1 MYILIVGGG
10 KVGYYL
16 ARSLVNEGHEIL
28 LIEKDAKKCNRIA
41 EELGS
46 VVMRGDGCE
55 ASTLAD
61 AGTERADIVVAVTG
75 DDEDN
80 LVICQVAKKRFGAGR
95 TIARINNPKNE
106 EVFRRLGI
114 DVTISSTNVILEH
127 IEHELPTR
135 NLVHLMSFRNRTG
148 LEVVELR
155 IPPASPVIGRRL
167 RDIDLPPDS
176 VVALVVNEGLGAQVP
191 TADTTIRAGDE
202 VVAVTQP
209 DREIALRRALTGS

>member
-10 KVGYYL
+10 KVGSYL
-16 ARSLVNEGHEIL
+16 ARHLVNEGHEIL
-28 LIEKDAKKCNRIA
+28 LIEKDAKKCDRIA

-55 ASTLAD
+55 AATLAD

-80 LVICQVAKKRFGAGR
+80 LVICQVAKQRFGVGR

-106 EVFRRLGI
+106 EVFRLLGI

-135 NLVHLMSFRNRTG
+135 NLMHLMSFRNKTG
-148 LEVVELR
+148 LEIVELR
-155 IPPASPVIGRRL
+155 VPPNSPAIGRRL
-167 RDIDLPPDS
+167 REVDLPPDS
-176 VVALVVNEGLGAQVP
+176 VVTLIVNERDGALVP
-191 TADTTIRAGDE
+191 TPETVLRANDE
-202 VVAVTQP
+202 IVAVTQP
-209 DREIALRRALTGS
+209 EREQSLRRALAGV

>member
-1 MYILIVGGG
+1 MYIMIVGGG

-28 LIEKDAKKCNRIA
+28 LIEKDAKKCDRIA

-80 LVICQVAKKRFGAGR
+80 LVICQVAKKKFGVPR
-95 TIARINNPKNE
+95 SIARINNPKNE

-114 DVTISSTNVILEH
+114 DVTVSSTNVILEH
-127 IEHELPTR
+127 LEHELPTR
-135 NLVHLMSFRNRTG
+135 NLIHLMSFRNRTG
-148 LEVVELR
+148 LEIVELR
-155 IPPASPVIGRRL
+155 IPANSPVVGRRL
-167 RDIDLPPDS
+167 KEVNLPPES
-176 VVALVVNEGLGAQVP
+176 VVTLIVNEGDGALVP
-191 TADTTIRAGDE
+191 TADTLLRANDE
-202 VVAVTQP
+202 IVAVTQP
-209 DREIALRRALTGS
+209 EREVELRRALAGS

>member
-28 LIEKDAKKCNRIA
+28 LIEKDSKKCDRIA

-55 ASTLAD
+55 ARTLAD

-80 LVICQVAKKRFGAGR
+80 LVICQVAKKKFGVPR
-95 TIARINNPKNE
+95 SIARINTPKNE
-106 EVFRRLGI
+106 EVFRRRGI
-114 DVTISSTNVILEH
+114 DVTVSSTNVILAH
-127 IEHELPTR
+127 LEHELPTR
-135 NLVHLMSFRNRTG
+135 NLIHLMSFRNRTG
-148 LEVVELR
+148 LEIVELR
-155 IPPASPVIGRRL
+155 VPASSPVIGRRL
-167 RDIDLPPDS
+167 KDIELPPDS
-176 VVALVVNEGLGAQVP
+176 VVTLIVNEGDGALVP
-191 TADTTIRAGDE
+191 TPDTILRVNDE
-202 VVAVTQP
+202 IVAVTQP
-209 DREIALRRALTGS
+209 ERELALRRALAGV

>member
-10 KVGYYL
+10 KVGSYL
-16 ARSLVNEGHEIL
+16 ARHLVNEGHEIL
-28 LIEKDAKKCNRIA
+28 LIEKDAKKWDRIA

-55 ASTLAD
+55 AATLAD

-80 LVICQVAKKRFGAGR
+80 LVICQVAKQRFGVGR

-106 EVFRRLGI
+106 EVFRLLGI

-135 NLVHLMSFRNRTG
+135 NLMHLMSFRNKTG
-148 LEVVELR
+148 LEIVELR
-155 IPPASPVIGRRL
+155 VPPNSPAIGRRL
-167 RDIDLPPDS
+167 REVDLPPDS
-176 VVALVVNEGLGAQVP
+176 VVTLIVNERDGALVP
-191 TADTTIRAGDE
+191 TPETVLRANDE
-202 VVAVTQP
+202 IVAVTQP
-209 DREIALRRALTGS
+209 EREQSLRRALAGV

>member
-16 ARSLVNEGHEIL
+16 ARHLVNEGHEIL
-28 LIEKDAKKCNRIA
+28 LIEKDAKKCDRIA

-55 ASTLAD
+55 AATLAD

-80 LVICQVAKKRFGAGR
+80 LVICQVAKKRFGVNRA
-95 TIARINNPKNE
+95 IARINNPKNE
-106 EVFRRLGI
+106 EVFRLLGI
-114 DVTISSTNVILEH
+114 DVTISSTNLILEH

-135 NLVHLMSFRNRTG
+135 NLMHLMSFRNRTG
-148 LEVVELR
+148 LEIVELR
-155 IPPASPVIGRRL
+155 VPTNSPVIGRRL
-167 RDIDLPPDS
+167 HEVDLPPDS
-176 VVALVVNEGLGAQVP
+176 VVTLIVNERDGALVPSPE
-191 TADTTIRAGDE
+191 TILRANDE
-202 VVAVTQP
+202 IVAVTQP
-209 DREIALRRALTGS
+209 EREQALRRALAGV

>member
-28 LIEKDAKKCNRIA
+28 LIEKEAKKCDRIA

-55 ASTLAD
+55 ASTLGD
-61 AGTERADIVVAVTG
+61 AGTDRADIVVAVTG

-80 LVICQVAKKRFGAGR
+80 LVVCQVAKKKFGVGR

-114 DVTISSTNVILEH
+114 DVTVSSTNVILEH
-127 IEHELPTR
+127 LEHELPTR
-135 NLVHLMSFRNRTG
+135 NLIHLMSFRNRTG
-148 LEVVELR
+148 LEIVELR
-155 IPPASPVIGRRL
+155 LPPTSPIIGRRL
-167 RDIDLPPDS
+167 RDVELPPDS
-176 VVALVVNEGLGAQVP
+176 IVTLIVNEREGALVPSG
-191 TADTTIRAGDE
+191 DTLLHANDE
-202 VVAVTQP
+202 IVAVTLP
-209 DREIALRRALTGS
+209 EREVALRRILAGD